1 MDLDLETFLITL
13 YVMVDDFFQ
22 QHVRPQMPPQG
33 GPPPRL
39 ADSEVLCLG
48 LAAQWR
54 SGVPWKSE
62 RGLLRYAHKH
72 LRHLFP
78 GLTTQ
83 SAFNRRL
90 RRLWGAFLLL
100 QEAVAQALGT
110 PDDFEILDS
119 VPVPV
124 ARGARSFHPGWLA
137 GLAQVGKGGNDRYF
151 YGLRLLLVLQRSG
164 VAGGWTLAAGNVQER
179 WLAEWLLSAQA
190 GEPQLRGPHDPTTG
204 QPALPPPTEWV
215 GPVQSCGTASGKP
228 KLTDTGF
235 VGTEWLTHWARDYG
249 ATVIPKPKGASA
261 ALSRWFGSLRQV
273 VETAFAHLG
282 ESFGLKYP
290 GAHTKW
296 GLLTRIAAKLAAYNL
311 GIWINRALGRADFSF
326 ATLIV

>member
-1 MDLDLETFLITL
+1 MELDLETFLTTL
-13 YVMVDDFFQ
+13 YVMVDDLFQ
-22 QHVRPQMPPQG
+22 QHVRPQLPACG
-33 GPPPRL
+33 GPPPHL
-39 ADSEVLCLG
+39 SDSEVLCLG

-62 RGLLRYAHKH
+62 RGFLRYAHKYF
-72 LRHLFP
+72 RPLFP

-83 SAFNRRL
+83 TAFNRRL

-100 QEAVAQALGT
+100 QEAVAQELGT
-110 PDDFEILDS
+110 PEEFEVFDG

-124 ARGARSFHPGWLA
+124 ARGARSFHPGWFA
-137 GLAQVGKGGNDRYF
+137 GLAGVGKGGNDRYF
-151 YGLRLLLVLQRSG
+151 YGLRLLLVLSASG
-164 VAGGWTLAAGNVQER
+164 VAGAWTMAAGNVQER
-179 WLAEWLLSAQA
+179 WLAELLLSAQA
-190 GEPQLRGPHDPTTG
+190 GCPQLLGPHDPTTG
-204 QPALPPPTEWV
+204 QPALDLPADWV
-215 GPVQSCGTASGKP
+215 GPVQSCGPASGKP

-235 VGTEWLTHWARDYG
+235 VGEEWLEHWARDYG
-249 ATVIPKPKGASA
+249 ATVVPKPKHASP

-273 VETAFAHLG
+273 VETAFAHLC

-311 GIWINRALGRADFSF
+311 GIRINRQLGRPDFAF

>member
-1 MDLDLETFLITL
+1 
-13 YVMVDDFFQ
+13 
-22 QHVRPQMPPQG
+22 
-33 GPPPRL
+33 
-39 ADSEVLCLG
+39 LG

-62 RGLLRYAHKH
+62 RGFLRYAHKH

-83 SAFNRRL
+83 SAFNRRI
-90 RRLWGAFLLL
+90 RGLWGAFLLL
-100 QEAVAQALGT
+100 QEAVARELGT
-110 PDDFEILDS
+110 PDDFEILDG

-124 ARGARSFHPGWLA
+124 ARGARCFRPGWFADLA
-137 GLAQVGKGGNDRYF
+137 RVGKGGNDRYF
-151 YGLRLLLVLQRSG
+151 YGLRLLLLLSSSG
-164 VAGGWTLAAGNVQER
+164 IAGAWTMASGNVQER
-179 WLAEWLLSAQA
+179 WLAELLLSSQA
-190 GEPQLRGPHDPTTG
+190 GCPQLRGPHDPETG
-204 QPALPPPTEWV
+204 QPEIKLPQEWV
-215 GPVQSCGTASGKP
+215 GPVQSCGKASGKP

-235 VGTEWLTHWARDYG
+235 GGEEWLRHWARDYG

-261 ALSRWFGSLRQV
+261 ELSRWFGSLRQV
-273 VETAFAHLG
+273 VETAFSHLC

-311 GIWINRALGRADFSF
+311 GIKVNRSLGRPDFSF

>member
-1 MDLDLETFLITL
+1 MDLDLETFLTTF
-13 YVMVDDFFQ
+13 YVMVDDLFQ
-22 QHVRPQMPPQG
+22 QHVGPKMPACGRPTPH
-33 GPPPRL
+33 L

-54 SGVPWKSE
+54 TGVPWKSE
-62 RGLLRYAHKH
+62 RAFLRYAHKH
-72 LRHLFP
+72 LRHCFP

-100 QEAVAQALGT
+100 QEALAQELGT
-110 PDDFEILDS
+110 PDDFEIFDC

-124 ARGARSFHPGWLA
+124 ARGARSFHPGWFA
-137 GLAQVGKGGNDRYF
+137 DIARVGKGGNDRYF
-151 YGLRLLLVLQRSG
+151 YGLRLLLVLRASG
-164 VAGGWTLAAGNVQER
+164 VAGAWTMASGNVQER
-179 WLAEWLLSAQA
+179 WLAELLLSAQA
-190 GEPQLRGPHDPTTG
+190 GSPQLLGPHDPVTG
-204 QPALPPPTEWV
+204 QPEIDLPEDWV
-215 GPVQSCGTASGKP
+215 GPVQSCGKASGKP

-235 VGTEWLTHWARDYG
+235 VGKEWLQHWASDYG
-249 ATVIPKPKGASA
+249 ATVVAKPKGAPPE
-261 ALSRWFGSLRQV
+261 LSRWFGSLRQV
-273 VETAFAHLG
+273 VETAFAHLC

-311 GIWINRALGRADFSF
+311 GIRINRGLGRPDFAF
-326 ATLIV
+326 ATLVL